1 MAVSTAHLA
10 FEHGMM
16 IRQVELAALV
26 QMALK
31 AGLRRFTRVD
41 DGVARA
47 ARLIVKTARTVAGL
61 AARVLGVVSRRLQSR
76 VGGRSKIA
84 VYGFVA
90 LRTGLRTDEFGAGN
104 VRRRHHGAVD
114 RG

>member
-41 DGVARA
+41 DGIARA
-47 ARLIVKTARTVAGL
+47 ARLIVQTAGTMTGL
-61 AARVLGVVSRRLQSR
+61 APSVFGVVSWS
-76 VGGRSKIA
+76 
-84 VYGFVA
+84 F
-90 LRTGLRTDEFGAGN
+90 
-104 VRRRHHGAVD
+104 
-114 RG
+114 